1 MDRLLNLAESPF
13 PRVWDRKVSVLSSRM
28 AGGAEWTHTCRVFR
42 SGWPVQHPVLGG
54 GGGYHQHHD
63 LPGHTYP
70 WPHTVSQFW
79 AQQFPRAPRFHTTQN
94 SGAGISGLLFQ
105 PLCKERTNTWG
116 GATFLLL
123 PARTTKVSWVEGY
136 LQMHR
141 GHRDRARISILQDSS
156 PLPLQGQR

>member
-1 MDRLLNLAESPF
+1 MCGIGRFQCLVPGWLGVLNGLTHAEYS
-13 PRVWDRKVSVLSSRM
+13 DQ
-28 AGGAEWTHTCRVFR
+28 AGPCGTLCW
-42 SGWPVQHPVLGG
+42 GG

-70 WPHTVSQFW
+70 WPHTVSQFG
-79 AQQFPRAPRFHTTQN
+79 ARQFPGSPRFHTTQN

-105 PLCKERTNTWG
+105 PLFKERTNTWG

-123 PARTTKVSWVEGY
+123 PAGTTKVSQVEGY
-136 LQMHR
+136 LQRHR
-141 GHRDRARISILQDSS
+141 GHGGRARISILQDSS